1 MLKKK
6 RREAPFVLCFLS
18 EKIDWKKK
26 GQVEKMDLAL
36 DILVIIECIMGFLS
50 TAYVIVSLIGTLIF
64 KFYRTAKYKI
74 SLFD

>member
-1 MLKKK
+1 
-6 RREAPFVLCFLS
+6 
-18 EKIDWKKK
+18 
-26 GQVEKMDLAL
+26 MDLAL

-64 KFYRTAKYKI
+64 KFYRTAKHKI